1 MVECVGGWNVCH
13 VHGERD
19 GKVERVVRGFVDHDK
34 SVPAERGIN
43 FTTLRG
49 FRALASLMRT
59 YLSLLH
65 ALEP

>member
-1 MVECVGGWNVCH
+1 VVECVGGWNVRH

-19 GKVERVVRGFVDHDK
+19 GKVERVVRGFVDRDK
-34 SVPAERGIN
+34 FMPAERAIN
-43 FTTLRG
+43 F
-49 FRALASLMRT
+49 ASLGGFKVLTSPMRI